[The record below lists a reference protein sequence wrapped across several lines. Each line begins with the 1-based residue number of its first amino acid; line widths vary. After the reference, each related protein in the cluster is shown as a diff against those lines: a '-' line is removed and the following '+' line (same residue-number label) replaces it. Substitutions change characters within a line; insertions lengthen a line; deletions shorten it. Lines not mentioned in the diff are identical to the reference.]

1 MKTATQLVIRSALI
15 GLGLLAA
22 STSYADPPYW
32 AHGHGRWAAE
42 SRQDWRDADRY
53 YVDADDAIE
62 YDYARVIDV
71 DPIVRR
77 VAVVS
82 PQRECWTEQRQV
94 YSQPRSAT
102 PTILG
107 AIIGGVVGHQFGS
120 GGSRNAA
127 TAAGVL
133 LGASVGHDQSMR
145 NATTEI
151 RDVDRCAVSE
161 RRDWEERVDGYRVH
175 YVYRGR
181 EYRTTM
187 PYDPGNRVKVRVG
200 MDIDVVR

>member
-1 MKTATQLVIRSALI
+1 MNITTHSMIRSALI
-15 GLGLLAA
+15 GIGLLTA
-22 STSYADPPYW
+22 STSFADPPHW
-32 AHGHGRWAAE
+32 AHGQGRWAHQ
-42 SRQDWRDADRY
+42 SQHDGHHQY
-53 YVDADDAIE
+53 GYVPVE
-62 YDYARVIDV
+62 YDYARVVDV

-77 VAVVS
+77 VAMVS
-82 PQRECWTEQRQV
+82 PQRECWTEQREV
-94 YSQPRSAT
+94 YSRPNSAT
-102 PTILG
+102 PAILG

-133 LGASVGHDQSMR
+133 LGASVGHDQGMR

-151 RDVDRCAVSE
+151 RNVDRCAVSE
-161 RRDWEERVDGYRVH
+161 RRDWAEQVDGYRVR

-187 PYDPGNRVKVRVG
+187 PYDPGYRVRVRVG
-200 MDIDVVR
+200 MDVDVVR

>member
-1 MKTATQLVIRSALI
+1 MNTVAKPIVRSVLI
-15 GLGLLAA
+15 GLSLLVA
-22 STSYADPPYW
+22 STSYADRPYW
-32 AHGHGRWAAE
+32 AQGHGRWAHE
-42 SRQDWRDADRY
+42 SHQDWRSDEASDD
-53 YVDADDAIE
+53 VD

-71 DPIVRR
+71 DPIVSR
-77 VAVVS
+77 VVVAT
-82 PQRECWTEQRQV
+82 PQRECWTEQRV
-94 YSQPRSAT
+94 YSRPNSAT

-133 LGASVGHDQSMR
+133 LGASVGNDQAMR
-145 NATTEI
+145 NGTTEV

-161 RRDWEERVDGYRVH
+161 RRDWEERVDGYRVR

-187 PYDPGNRVKVRVG
+187 PYDPGYRVRVRVG
-200 MDIDVVR
+200 VDVDVVR